1 MAEQEKKAVINKTA
15 ILHSKVY
22 CMDTVQYT
30 GDIYTSVQFDS
41 EPTEEQVTKA
51 KAVASGN
58 FLRDLFTDKVQTLLL
73 VSEGS
78 VAALNKEHIVSCEI
92 TSVDIE

>member
-1 MAEQEKKAVINKTA
+1 MAEQEKKPVVSKTA
-15 ILHSKVY
+15 ILHSKVH
-22 CMDTVQYT
+22 CTDAVQYA
-30 GDIYTSVQFDS
+30 GDIYTSVQFDA

-58 FLRDLFTDKVQTLLL
+58 FLRDLFTDKVHTLLL
-73 VSEGS
+73 VSGDS
-78 VAALNKEHIVSCEI
+78 VSALNKEHIVSCEI